1 METMG
6 KIVLTFGAIFVVLGL
21 LLMVLGRVSFMG
33 RLPGDIHIKWRD
45 VSCYFP
51 LMSGVVLSILA
62 TVVLNL
68 IIWLLR
74 K

>member
-1 METMG
+1 MATMG
-6 KIVLTFGAIFVVLGL
+6 KMLLILGAIFVVLGL
-21 LLMVLGRVSFMG
+21 LLMALGRVPFVG
-33 RLPGDIHIKWRD
+33 RLPGDTQIKWRN

-51 LMSGVVLSILA
+51 ILSGIVLSILA

>member
-6 KIVLTFGAIFVVLGL
+6 KMLLMFGAIFMITGS
-21 LLMVLGRVSFMG
+21 LLMALGRFPFIG
-33 RLPGDIHIKWRD
+33 RLAGDIHIEWR
-45 VSCYFP
+45 SRSGYSP

-62 TVVLNL
+62 TVVLNV